1 MAYSFNMKREGL
13 VFASAKD
20 LNASFKD
27 LGAVCDARKYKS
39 APHALITLES
49 VATGNVPILYRR
61 HNAYMG
67 SRHELGGQREDIQR
81 GVRRLSRRSWST
93 QWPTPRTRATTRTR
107 WYVVHAAA
115 NKTMILPR
123 TAPKGALWLG
133 HSMGRRSARRTD
145 LELAR
150 IEIGLGYGEEAG
162 ISEHMKRSL
171 AAVRKADKKF
181 IAPKAKEVKPKATKK
196 PKEQAG
202 KSLLGGRPKEI
213 QKT

>member
-20 LNASFKD
+20 INASFKD
-27 LGAVCDARKYKS
+27 LGAVCDAIRYKS
-39 APHALITLES
+39 APRALTALEA
-49 VATGNVPILYRR
+49 VATGHVAILYRR

-67 SRHELGGQREDIQR
+67 SRHELGGQKGRYPKKCAVL
-81 GVRRLSRRSWST
+81 VRKVLVNAMANAENKGSDPESM
-93 QWPTPRTRATTRTR
+93 
-107 WYVVHAAA
+107 YVVHAAA

-150 IEIGLGYGEEAG
+150 IEIGLGYGEEEG
-162 ISEHMKRSL
+162 LSTHMKKAL
-171 AAVRKADKKF
+171 AAVKRADG
-181 IAPKAKEVKPKATKK
+181 PVVQKAKEVKRTFPKKQTQAGKPIPVDK
-196 PKEQAG
+196 PKEA
-202 KSLLGGRPKEI
+202 
-213 QKT
+213 QKA